1 MAKTNDYRLGTSTYP
16 RGWFMIA
23 SSEEADSRP
32 RAVRFFGRDMVLYRG
47 ESGQSRLVDAYCPHM
62 GAHLARNTTS
72 DIVRD
77 RRQVEGESIRCPF
90 HGWRFGPDGRCDD
103 IPYSPN
109 SIPIAARLRTW
120 PVVERAGIIWMWH
133 DEEEGEPDFALPD
146 FALWHDPAWV
156 RWQIDLMGDIDIHPV
171 EIVDNMADLGHM
183 VPVHGSIDCTYF
195 DNEFDGV
202 VATQRLTAG
211 HRVLASSAAS
221 ISYETWYTGPALLQ
235 SELAGDLPAFMM
247 IAHTPIDDGRV
258 RMWHAL
264 MVRCADPAVADG
276 GVGTARAYQEASRQ
290 TLAQDVDLWSFKR
303 PIFHPLVIPAD
314 GPVGKVRQWYG
325 QFYRPRAEAA
335 NIQDRLRG
343 TVVSLDIGKAA

>member
-1 MAKTNDYRLGTSTYP
+1 MAQAKDYKLGPSTYP

-23 SSEEADSRP
+23 PSEEADSTPRP
-32 RAVRFFGRDMVLYRG
+32 LRYFGRDMVLYRG
-47 ESGQSRLVDAYCPHM
+47 DSGTPRLVDAYCPHM

-72 DIVRD
+72 YIVRD
-77 RRQVEGESIRCPF
+77 GNQVEGESIRCPF
-90 HGWRFGPDGRCDD
+90 HGWRFGPDGQCNE

-109 SIPIAARLRTW
+109 FIPKAGLLQTW
-120 PVVERAGIIWMWH
+120 PVVERAGIIWMWY
-133 DEEEGEPDFALPD
+133 DEENGDPAFPLPD
-146 FALWHDPAWV
+146 FELWDDEAWV
-156 RWQIDLMGDIDIHPV
+156 RWKVDVMGDIDIHPI
-171 EIVDNMADLGHM
+171 EIVDNMADLAHM

-202 VATQRLTAG
+202 VAIQRLTAG

-235 SELAGDLPAFMM
+235 SRLAGELPALMM

-264 MVRCADPAVADG
+264 MVQCADPAAADG

-290 TLAQDVDLWSFKR
+290 TLAQDVELWSFKR
-303 PIFHPLVIPAD
+303 PIFQPLAIPAD

-325 QFYRPRAEAA
+325 QFYNTRDEAA
-335 NIQDRLRG
+335 KIHDRLRG
-343 TVVSLDIGKAA
+343 KIVSLDLRQVA